1 MAMITLKNKNMEITL
16 SPIGASIYRWRFHN
30 EDMVVTL
37 SDEEEFNQTENYFG
51 KTIGR
56 LCGRIFKDGEV
67 SLHGGQDGI
76 STKIFDYQ
84 LECNRVVFSYLSKD
98 GESGYPGNFKLE
110 VIYTLVEDTLT
121 LEFIASVDKLCLVS
135 LTNHTFFCLGESKVQ
150 NLKLKMN
157 SDKFIYYDSKLLPIE
172 WKDVPDYWD
181 FHKTREFNMDH
192 EIDNS
197 FSLKDGK
204 IQLSSNKYC
213 LDIETDFKTT
223 QIYTDNFINNVKT
236 LLSRDNHYRGVAI
249 EPQDDQLDRKELLPG
264 QTYQRK
270 IIYRLRKL

>member
-16 SPIGASIYRWRFHN
+16 SPLGASIYRWRFYN

-37 SDEEEFNQTENYFG
+37 SDEQEFNQTENYFG

-56 LCGRIFKDGEV
+56 LCGRILKDGEV

-76 STKIFDYQ
+76 STKKFSYQ
-84 LECNRVVFSYLSKD
+84 LECNRVAFSYLSKD

-110 VIYTLVEDTLT
+110 VIYTLVDDTLT
-121 LEFIASVDKLCLVS
+121 LEFIASVDKPCLVS

-157 SDKFIYYDSKLLPIE
+157 SDKYIYYDSKLLPIK

-181 FHKTREFNMDH
+181 FHKPREFNMEH

-213 LDIETDFKTT
+213 LDIETDFKMT

-236 LLSRDNHYRGVAI
+236 LLSKDNHYRGV
-249 EPQDDQLDRKELLPG
+249 
-264 QTYQRK
+264 
-270 IIYRLRKL
+270 YRLRKL